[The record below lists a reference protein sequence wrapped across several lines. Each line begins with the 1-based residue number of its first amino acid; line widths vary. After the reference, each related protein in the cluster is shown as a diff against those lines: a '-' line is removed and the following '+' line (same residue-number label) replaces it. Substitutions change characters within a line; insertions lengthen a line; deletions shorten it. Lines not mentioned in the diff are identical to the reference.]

1 MTRTLSLSPVEGPA
15 AWRGDVLSRSTEWIY
30 ELSDEER
37 TELEEVGRRFVASD
51 PDLRTVTAA
60 EYPLPANAEHLREVA
75 EQLDT
80 GRGFVLVRGL
90 RTEEYGDV
98 LAAAI
103 FFVIGLHLGVPMKQN
118 EVGDLLDHVIATSNL
133 TMADGALPS
142 RVRDRLPFHSDS
154 SDVVALMCLRG
165 AKSGGSSS
173 LVSGATIYNTVLER
187 RPDLAPLL
195 FEDWCWDWK
204 AQDPDAPADYY
215 TSPICSW
222 VDGVFSSYAGSSM
235 IESAQRYPDVPRL
248 TDAQREL
255 LALYDEVSQTDGLP
269 IDMDFQPGDVQWL
282 LNYAALHSRTSYE
295 DFPEVERRRHLLR
308 LWLRRDVGRPLV
320 EGFGKNSVV
329 QGRESDRSEKEDV
342 ERISHIATAAVP
354 DMTWGL

>member
-1 MTRTLSLSPVEGPA
+1 MTSTVSLSPVEGPA
-15 AWRGDVLSRSTEWIY
+15 AWRGDVLSQSTEWIHQ
-30 ELSDEER
+30 LSDAER
-37 TELEEVGRRFVASD
+37 TELEEVGRRFVADD

-60 EYPLPANAEHLREVA
+60 DYPLTANGEHLREVS
-75 EQLDT
+75 EQLDS
-80 GRGFVLVRGL
+80 GRGFILVRGL
-90 RTEEYGDV
+90 RTEEYGDT

-165 AKSGGSSS
+165 AKAGGSSS
-173 LVSGATIYNTVLER
+173 LVSGATIYNEILRR

-195 FEDWCWDWK
+195 FETWYWDWK
-204 AQDPDAPADYY
+204 AQDKDAPADYY

-222 VDGVFSSYAGSSM
+222 VDGVFSSYAGAQM
-235 IESAQRYPDVPRL
+235 IELAQRYPDVPRL
-248 TDAQREL
+248 TEAQKEL
-255 LALYDEVSQTDGLP
+255 LALYDEVSQEEGLP

-329 QGRESDRSEKEDV
+329 QGRDSDRSDKEDV
-342 ERISHIATAAVP
+342 GRISHIASAAVP